1 MTLKEYLV
9 AEAFEDMF
17 FWAGIWSNVLQMM
30 NQSNVSVIPVSTNA
44 HVEHDQPMMRR
55 PLESVTC
62 YKVCVYNTLPCQNST
77 DLSVQV

>member
-1 MTLKEYLV
+1 
-9 AEAFEDMF
+9 
-17 FWAGIWSNVLQMM
+17 MM

-62 YKVCVYNTLPCQNST
+62 YKVCAYNTLSRRNPT
-77 DLSVQV
+77 DLSVQI